1 MTLSIHLRK
10 VNEKQYRLFKSSA
23 ARKSISLSRA
33 FEEAISI
40 WASSMD
46 ETSEDHVLN
55 DIIYKRM
62 KKKLQKMFPNKF
74 AVIADGKFVGAE
86 ETLEKAWVLASP
98 YENALV
104 TKIAKKPLRAR
115 MLGSSLRLI
124 ASETL

>member
-10 VNEKQYRLFKSSA
+10 VNEKQYRLFKSAA

-62 KKKLQKMFPNKF
+62 KKQLQKTFPNKF

>member
-1 MTLSIHLRK
+1 MPLSIHLRK
-10 VNEKQYRLFKSSA
+10 VNEKQYRLFKSAA

-33 FEEAISI
+33 FEEAISV

-46 ETSEDHVLN
+46 ETSEDHALN

-62 KKKLQKMFPNKF
+62 KKQLQTKFPSKF

-104 TKIAKKPLRAR
+104 TKIAKKPPRAR
-115 MLGSSLRLI
+115 ILGSSLRI
-124 ASETL
+124 

>member
-10 VNEKQYRLFKSSA
+10 VNEKQYRLFKSAA

-40 WASSMD
+40 WASSTD

-62 KKKLQKMFPNKF
+62 KKQLQKTFPNKF

>member
-10 VNEKQYRLFKSSA
+10 VNEKQYRLFKSAA

-33 FEEAISI
+33 FEEAISV
-40 WASSMD
+40 WASNID
-46 ETSEDHVLN
+46 ETSEDHALN

-62 KKKLQKMFPNKF
+62 KKQLQKKFPNKF

-86 ETLEKAWVLASP
+86 ETLENAWVLASP

-104 TKIAKKPLRAR
+104 TKIARKPLRAR
-115 MLGSSLRLI
+115 MLGSSLRI
-124 ASETL
+124 TASET